1 MNELEGCVD
10 MIHGVASLP
19 GVVDL
24 NTQSIEHDAIAESNV
39 GSALAAAT
47 QDGEQTAMRRAMV
60 ALSHHIG
67 VMFQLNLSCPAT
79 LPT

>member
-10 MIHGVASLP
+10 MIHGVASFP

-39 GSALAAAT
+39 GSALAAEAVKT
-47 QDGEQTAMRRAMV
+47 VSKRQC
-60 ALSHHIG
+60 G
-67 VMFQLNLSCPAT
+67 VPWLR
-79 LPT
+79 